1 MVGFYAFML
10 ICTLLIP
17 AVMLFFGYRWQKQA
31 PVKVNR
37 LYGYRSKR
45 SMSNEKAWFFAHAY
59 FAKLWVKCGWGTGV
73 ITFALMITLA
83 FVTLDIAVVGSV
95 GGVIVILQ
103 LIPMLIPVFLT
114 EQALKKEFGL

>member
-1 MVGFYAFML
+1 MVGFYVFML

-17 AVMLFFGYRWQKQA
+17 AVMLFFGYRWKKHV
-31 PVKVNR
+31 PTKVNH

-45 SMSNEKAWFFAHAY
+45 SMSSEKAWLFAHRY
-59 FAKLWVKCGWGTGV
+59 FAKFWVKSGWMTG
-73 ITFALMITLA
+73 FATVFLMLILA
-83 FVTLDIAVVGSV
+83 FVTLDIAVVGTV
-95 GGVIVILQ
+95 GGAIVILQ